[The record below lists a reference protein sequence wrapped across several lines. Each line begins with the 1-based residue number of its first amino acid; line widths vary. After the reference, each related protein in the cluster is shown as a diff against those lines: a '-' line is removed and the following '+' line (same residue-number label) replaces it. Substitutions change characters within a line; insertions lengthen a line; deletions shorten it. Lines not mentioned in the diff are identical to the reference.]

1 MREDCR
7 SDYHEMDLD
16 IVSYPGSPEKP
27 AIVFIHGLGMDK
39 NIWVAPSKSRILGG
53 IFPLKVLVGRY
64 MSGKPR
70 VLQTLFH
77 DLKNRHYP
85 VITWSQK
92 RTAGPIL
99 SVIPELT
106 AIIRIARGMTAEGI
120 ILVGHSRGGLI
131 GRKYLSKTDSPIKG
145 LITIATPHKGSAIAK
160 VARYFSPLASLISPL
175 VPNSDKSNVAR
186 SIKRIGEF
194 LKSRALQELL
204 PESHFFESLNDDPR
218 AGVFYISAGGIN
230 PVLFNFS
237 TFSFPVIFEKVIP
250 DNLYPD
256 EMKKG
261 KGDGLVSAE
270 SSKIPWSGEH
280 YYFDCNHAE
289 ILFDEGV
296 RETFIYAVELMFP

>member
-1 MREDCR
+1 ME
-7 SDYHEMDLD
+7 LD
-16 IVSYPGSPEKP
+16 IISYPGSPENP

-39 NIWVAPSKSRILGG
+39 NIWIAPSKSRILGG

-64 MSGKPR
+64 MSGKPC
-70 VLQTLFH
+70 VLHTLFH

-106 AIIRIARGMTAEGI
+106 AIVKIARGMTAEGI

-160 VARYFSPLASLISPL
+160 VARYFSPLVSLINPL
-175 VPNSDKSNVAR
+175 VANSDKNSVAR

-204 PESHFFESLNDDPR
+204 PESHFFESLNDDPL
-218 AGVFYISAGGIN
+218 AGVSYVSAGGIN
-230 PVLFNFS
+230 PALFNFS
-237 TFSFPVIFEKVIP
+237 SLSFPVIFEKIIP
-250 DNLYPD
+250 EHLYPD

-270 SSKIPWSGEH
+270 SSKMPWSGEQ

-289 ILFDEGV
+289 ILFDKEA
-296 RETFIYAVELMFP
+296 RDTFIHAIEMMCL

>member
-1 MREDCR
+1 
-7 SDYHEMDLD
+7 MDLD

-39 NIWVAPSKSRILGG
+39 NIWAAPSKSRILGG

-64 MSGKPR
+64 VSGKPR
-70 VLQTLFH
+70 VLHTLFH
-77 DLKNRHYP
+77 DLKKRHYP

-92 RTAGPIL
+92 RTTGPIL

-106 AIIRIARGMTAEGI
+106 AIIKIARGMTEEGI

-145 LITIATPHKGSAIAK
+145 LITLATPHKGSAIAK

-204 PESHFFESLNDDPR
+204 PESHFFESLNDNPL
-218 AGVFYISAGGIN
+218 AGVSYVSAGGIN
-230 PVLFNFS
+230 PALFNFS
-237 TFSFPVIFEKVIP
+237 TLSFPVIFEKIIP
-250 DNLYPD
+250 ENLYPD
-256 EMKKG
+256 EIKKG

-270 SSKIPWSGEH
+270 SSKLPWSDEH
-280 YYFDCNHAE
+280 FYFDCNHAE
-289 ILFDEGV
+289 ILFDKEARDTIV
-296 RETFIYAVELMFP
+296 NAVELMCL